1 MRKQMPKSD
10 GPQFEC
16 PKVTDE
22 DIRWASFVLNLPK
35 NAFYGTDGNDPRQAV
50 LKSMERI
57 DVAACP
63 GSGKTTLLVAKL
75 AILAQKW
82 RYRTRGIC
90 VLSHTNAA
98 RTEIET
104 KLGNTAVGRQLL
116 SYPHHIGTI
125 HGFVD
130 EFLALPWLWSRGY
143 QVKMIDTDVCLKR
156 RWYGLPHATRG
167 ALEKNSHT
175 PSILSVKSPDFGVGK
190 VSWGKGELG
199 ADTST
204 AKEIRKTCQRSAA
217 EGYFCYDE
225 MFMWARDLM
234 DKVPG
239 VVEVIRDRFPLL
251 FIDEAQDNSE
261 DQSAILVRIFMD
273 DGGAVVRQRFGDGNQ
288 AIFDS
293 VGAKG
298 AKNDIFPDGAV
309 KKDLPNSHRFG
320 QKIADLADPLGIVPY
335 VLKGQG
341 PKKPLASG
349 APEGRHTIFLFNGD
363 SAAQV
368 LDAFADL
375 LIETFSDSELRDGTF
390 WAIGQVHR
398 PPIEEEGQKF
408 PHHIGHYWPRYDPEL
423 TKTDPHPET
432 FVQYIFAGQEK
443 AKTAKETYPAVEK
456 MAEGLLRLASMVGG
470 SPIFHKRRY
479 SHRYIL
485 ELLEAA
491 SHVRGHYQDLIA
503 KFALVL
509 DAPTKETWD
518 NPWCPIVREITETL
532 AGAPLSGEATA
543 FLEWKEGA
551 SDPGSG
557 SNPKSQNN
565 IYQIFKDGRRVEIRV
580 GSIHSVKGRTHTAT
594 LVLET
599 YWKDRKKRH
608 NLELLSPWL
617 RGIKAGR
624 CNVGVEQQ
632 SRLKVHYVAAT
643 RPTHLLCLAMKR
655 SSFEDDEGNLNQSMV
670 QELEQRGW
678 QVKSI

>member
-1 MRKQMPKSD
+1 MPKTD

-16 PKVTDE
+16 PNVTDE
-22 DIRWASFVLNLPK
+22 DIRWAFCVLNLPK
-35 NAFYGTDGNDPRQAV
+35 NAFYGADGNDPRQEV

-98 RTEIET
+98 RTEVET
-104 KLGNTAVGRQLL
+104 KLGNTTVGRQLL
-116 SYPHHIGTI
+116 SYPHYIGTI
-125 HGFVD
+125 HGFVG

-156 RWYGLPHATRG
+156 RWNGLSHATRG
-167 ALEKNSHT
+167 GLEKNSHT
-175 PSILSVKSPDFGVGK
+175 PSVLSVKSPDFGVGE
-190 VSWGKGELG
+190 VRWGKGYVLG
-199 ADTST
+199 ADTLT
-204 AKEIRKTCQRSAA
+204 AKEIRETCQRSAA

-225 MFMWARDLM
+225 MFMWGRDLM

-261 DQSAILVRIFMD
+261 DQSAILVRIFMNG
-273 DGGAVVRQRFGDGNQ
+273 GGAVIRQRFGDGNQ
-288 AIFDS
+288 AIFDF
-293 VGAKG
+293 VGAEG
-298 AKNDIFPDGAV
+298 AQNDIFPDEAV

-320 QKIADLADPLGIVPY
+320 QKIADLAHPLGIVPY
-335 VLKGQG
+335 PCGLKGQG
-341 PKKPLASG
+341 PNKPLASG
-349 APEGRHTIFLFNGD
+349 ASEGRHTIFLFND
-363 SAAQV
+363 KSATQV

-375 LIETFSDSELRDGTF
+375 LIETFSDSELRDGTI
-390 WAIGQVHR
+390 WAIGLVHK
-398 PPIEEEGQKF
+398 PPNVEEGQKF
-408 PHHIGHYWPRYDPEL
+408 PHYVGHYWPSYDPEL
-423 TKTDPHPET
+423 TKTDPHPEKL
-432 FVQYIFAGQEK
+432 VQYIFAGQEK

-456 MAEGLLRLASMVGG
+456 IAEGLLRLASMVKGL
-470 SPIFHKRRY
+470 PIFHRRRH

-485 ELLEAA
+485 ELLEATP
-491 SHVRGHYQDLIA
+491 HVRDHYQDLITE
-503 KFALVL
+503 FALVC
-509 DAPTKETWD
+509 DTPTKEMWDSTWRSV
-518 NPWCPIVREITETL
+518 VREIAETL
-532 AGAPLSGEATA
+532 AGAPLSGEAAA
-543 FLEWKEGA
+543 FLEWKDGTGE
-551 SDPGSG
+551 PGCG
-557 SNPKSQNN
+557 SIPKSQNN

-599 YWKDRKKRH
+599 FWKDNKKRH

-617 RGIKAGR
+617 RGIKAGG
-624 CNVGVEQQ
+624 CNVGVQQQ

-655 SSFEDDEGNLNQSMV
+655 SSFENDEGNLDQSMV